1 MSFSGFKRA
10 GTRALCLG
18 LSCALAA
25 IPLAGCSQSKS
36 TSNEESSSDS
46 DGSSTGSAKTE
57 GAVSDLFSE
66 RDLDASYDESAST
79 RINLSDEGSTTDGS
93 GVEINGSEVTITREG
108 TYIISGSLSDGRIV
122 VDAAEDAKVQLVL
135 DGVSVATTQ
144 SCALYVRSAD
154 KVFLTLADGSTNSL
168 TATGEDQEEDEHNL
182 DGVVWSHE
190 DLTIN
195 GGGSLAATSACGH
208 GIVAKDDLSLVSG
221 TITVNSKVDALQA
234 KGVLAVN
241 DGTYE
246 IVAGDDGMHSDED
259 LIVLGGSI
267 NVAESYE
274 GLEGAEVTIQGGDI
288 QIVASDDGINA
299 SGASQD
305 DAEES
310 NASTEDASQSAMQ
323 QPEENTPS
331 RDQAGGTMGQADET
345 AYVLISGG
353 TLKVNAEGDG
363 IDTNGSLTVTGG
375 ETYVSGPTND
385 GNGALDYA
393 GTATITGGT
402 VIAAGSTGMAQGF
415 GDEST
420 QGSALVT
427 LSGNAGDTVEV
438 TDSKGNVVASY
449 YPAESF
455 GCVVVSTPEM
465 TSGSS
470 LTVTCGDKSVS
481 VALDGISYSDVSTG
495 MAMGGSEG
503 QGQGNPGQPGSAP
516 NQNEQPSG
524 TSQNEPPSGTPQN
537 EQPSVTPPNQDIQQ
551 H

>member
-1 MSFSGFKRA
+1 MSFSSIKRA
-10 GTRALCLG
+10 NRLALCLS
-18 LSCALAA
+18 LTCALAA
-25 IPLAGCSQSKS
+25 TPLAGCSESES
-36 TSNEESSSDS
+36 TSNEASSSES
-46 DGSSTGSAKTE
+46 EGSTSESAKTE
-57 GAVSDLFSE
+57 WAVSNLFSE
-66 RDLDASYDESAST
+66 RDLDASYDEGTST
-79 RINLSDEGSTTDGS
+79 RVSLSDEGSATDGS

-135 DGVSVATTQ
+135 DGTSVATTQ
-144 SCALYVRSAD
+144 SCALYVRTAD
-154 KVFLTLADGSTNSL
+154 KIFLTLADGSTNSL

-195 GGGSLAATSACGH
+195 GSGSLAATSACGH

-221 TITVNSKVDALQA
+221 TITVNSEVDALQA

-259 LIVLGGSI
+259 LIVLGGFI
-267 NVAESYE
+267 NVTESYE

-299 SGASQD
+299 SGTSQD
-305 DAEES
+305 DAEGS
-310 NASTEDASQSAMQ
+310 NASTEDVGQGETQ
-323 QPEENTPS
+323 QPVESAPS
-331 RDQAGGTMGQADET
+331 RDQTGGTLDQADDT

-363 IDTNGSLTVTGG
+363 IDSNGSLTVTGG
-375 ETYVSGPTND
+375 ETYISGPTND

-393 GTATITGGT
+393 GTAAITGGT
-402 VIAAGSTGMAQGF
+402 VIASGSIGMAQGF

-427 LSGNAGDTVEV
+427 LSGNAGDTIEV
-438 TDSKGNVVASY
+438 TDSEGNVIASY
-449 YPAESF
+449 SPAKSF
-455 GCVVVSTPEM
+455 GCVVVSAPGM
-465 TSGSS
+465 TSGSNYI
-470 LTVTCGDKSVS
+470 VACGDKSVS
-481 VALDGISYSDVSTG
+481 VALDGTPYSDVSTG
-495 MAMGGSEG
+495 LTTGGAEG
-503 QGQGNPGQPGSAP
+503 QDQGNPGQPGSAL

-524 TSQNEPPSGTPQN
+524 TSQNELPSG
-537 EQPSVTPPNQDIQQ
+537 TPPNQDTQQ
-551 H
+551 R

>member
-1 MSFSGFKRA
+1 MSFSSIKRA
-10 GTRALCLG
+10 NRLALCLS
-18 LSCALAA
+18 LTCALAA
-25 IPLAGCSQSKS
+25 TPLAGCSQSES
-36 TSNEESSSDS
+36 TSNEASSSES
-46 DGSSTGSAKTE
+46 EGSTSGSAKTE
-57 GAVSDLFSE
+57 WAVSDLFSE
-66 RDLDASYDESAST
+66 RDLDASYDEGTST
-79 RINLSDEGSTTDGS
+79 RVSLSDEGSATDGS

-135 DGVSVATTQ
+135 DGTSVATTQ

-154 KVFLTLADGSTNSL
+154 KIFLTLADGSTNSL

-195 GGGSLAATSACGH
+195 GSGSLAATSACGH

-221 TITVNSKVDALQA
+221 TITVNSEVDALQA

-267 NVAESYE
+267 NVTESYE

-305 DAEES
+305 DTEGS
-310 NASTEDASQSAMQ
+310 NASTEDVSQGEMQ
-323 QPEENTPS
+323 QPVGNAPS
-331 RDQAGGTMGQADET
+331 RDQAGGTMDQADDT

-363 IDTNGSLTVTGG
+363 IDSNGSLTVTGG
-375 ETYVSGPTND
+375 ETYISGPTND

-393 GTATITGGT
+393 GTAAISGGT
-402 VIAAGSTGMAQGF
+402 VIAAGSIGMAQGF

-427 LSGNAGDTVEV
+427 LSGNAGDTIEA
-438 TDSKGNVVASY
+438 TDSEGNVIASY
-449 YPAESF
+449 SPTKTF
-455 GCVVVSTPEM
+455 GCVVVSAPGM
-465 TSGSS
+465 TSGSNYI
-470 LTVTCGDKSVS
+470 VACGDKSVS
-481 VALDGISYSDVSTG
+481 VALDGTPYSDVSTG
-495 MAMGGSEG
+495 MTTGGAEG
-503 QGQGNPGQPGSAP
+503 QDQGNPGQPGSAL

-524 TSQNEPPSGTPQN
+524 TSQNELPSG
-537 EQPSVTPPNQDIQQ
+537 TPPNQDTQQ
-551 H
+551 R